1 MSRKRFKGE
10 LLAGHKEHAVEVP
23 FDPAAEWGIQPK
35 PLWRGRRGHLV
46 KATVNGWSFETS
58 IVPRQ
63 KKLYL
68 LIDSNTTKAAG
79 VSSGNIVQITVEPYE
94 E

>member
-10 LLAGHKEHAVEVP
+10 VLAGHKEHAVEVP

-35 PLWRGRRGHLV
+35 PLWRGRRGHAV
-46 KATVNGWSFETS
+46 KATVNGFSFESS

-63 KKLYL
+63 KKFYL
-68 LIDSNTTKAAG
+68 LLDSKTTKAAG
-79 VSSGNIVQITVEPYE
+79 VSSGVVVQIAVEPHDE
-94 E
+94 